1 MVRICEGV
9 QTDANDRPLQK
20 VEIFESGILP
30 VKKPYLVS
38 KSESVI
44 DELDDSISTMA
55 NYQYSDDEEEGDYDY
70 DDYDDYDDD
79 GHYEL

>member
-9 QTDANDRPLQK
+9 QTDENDRPLQT
-20 VEIFESGILP
+20 VEIFNSGILP
-30 VKKPYLVS
+30 LKKPYLVS

-44 DELDDSISTMA
+44 DELDDSISTMP
-55 NYQYSDDEEEGDYDY
+55 NYQHGDDEED

-79 GHYEL
+79 DDDDGHYEL